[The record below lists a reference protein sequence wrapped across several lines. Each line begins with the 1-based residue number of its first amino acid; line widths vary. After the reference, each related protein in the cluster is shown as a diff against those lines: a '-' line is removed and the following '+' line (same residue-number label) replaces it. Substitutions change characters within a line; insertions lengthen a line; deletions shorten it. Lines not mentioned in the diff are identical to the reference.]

1 MSISIR
7 SLGKTLAV
15 GTVSTL
21 LLVVPTLA
29 QDAKGE
35 FTLSKEVRWGN
46 TKLKPGK
53 YSYSLEHHAS
63 EILMLRS
70 SDDNDG
76 YLMMA
81 RSVGRAQPPATDS
94 LLLSKKG
101 NEWVV
106 SSLIVHDLDEE
117 LFFST
122 PAPVASEANATRVA
136 SISKP

>member
-7 SLGKTLAV
+7 SLGKALAV
-15 GTVSTL
+15 GAVSTL
-21 LLVVPTLA
+21 LLVVPALA

-46 TKLKPGK
+46 TTLKPGK

-70 SDDNDG
+70 SDGNGG

-81 RSVGRAQPPATDS
+81 RSVGRAQPSATDS
-94 LLLSKKG
+94 LQLSKNG
-101 NEWVV
+101 NEWMV

-122 PAPVASEANATRVA
+122 PAPVAPEASATRVA